1 MNIMKSQNVFLVV
14 LFGAFL
20 FLAFTPKELPIVSND
35 KVENGS
41 ENHKL
46 NPDGCFKF
54 SDLGEAES
62 DKVSDNYS
70 IYRDRIKAN
79 KFQSAYPLWKDV
91 YQKAPKTNGRIDY
104 VFRDGI
110 KIYTAFHKAVTD
122 SVLQQKYVDTM
133 IMIMIYEK
141 AVICFP
147 EKKSYYLSKQGV
159 DMFYKYRGSMTD
171 EEIYVQLKTATDL
184 DKEEAKVS
192 SIIPL
197 SSLNFKLYA
206 DEKISREDAR
216 STLDNINDIVKMNI
230 ENCKDEKACNAW
242 TQVEQY
248 TLELN
253 NRFESQKGFY
263 NCMFFMEKYYAE
275 FEATPND
282 CELIEELYRRFKI
295 ADCAA
300 DNPKM
305 VKLADTFKGNCMKPT
320 TDPDLACGRE
330 NMENEQFKASIECY
344 ERYINKTD
352 NIDAKANFNL
362 RIAKIYFV
370 HIRNFPKAR
379 AYARVAAQLKPNW
392 GDPYIL
398 IGKLYAGSGSLC
410 GPGTGFESQIVTW
423 AAIDKWNEA
432 KQIDPNVTAEAN
444 KLINIYSKYMPSKE
458 DVFSRPKVNEGQA
471 YQVGCWIKEK
481 TIVRAAK

>member
-1 MNIMKSQNVFLVV
+1 MKFQNVIFLV
-14 LFGAFL
+14 LLGAF
-20 FLAFTPKELPIVSND
+20 FFMAFSSKETLVSSNRSIETNND
-35 KVENGS
+35 V
-41 ENHKL
+41 
-46 NPDGCFKF
+46 DGFNTDECLKF
-54 SDLGEAES
+54 SDLSEAES
-62 DKVSDNYS
+62 DKVSDNYN
-70 IYRDRIKAN
+70 IYRDRIKAE
-79 KFQSAYPLWKDV
+79 KFQSAYPLWKNV

-110 KIYTAFHKAVTD
+110 KIYTAFHKATTD
-122 SVLQQKYVDTM
+122 SVLQQKYVDT
-133 IMIMIYEK
+133 MIMIYEK

-159 DMFYKYRGSMTD
+159 DMFYKYRGSITD
-171 EEIYVQLKTATDL
+171 EAIYHQLKTAITL

-197 SSLNFKLYA
+197 SSLNFRLYEA
-206 DEKISREDAR
+206 EKITQEDAR
-216 STLDNINDIVKMNI
+216 AALDNINSIVKMNI
-230 ENCKDEKACNAW
+230 EDCKDEKTCNAW

-263 NCMFFMEKYYAE
+263 DCDFFIEKYYAE
-275 FEATPND
+275 FEAAPND
-282 CELIEELYRRFKI
+282 CELIEELYRKFKN

-305 VKLADTFKGNCMKPT
+305 VKLVDTFKGNCMKPT
-320 TDPDLACGRE
+320 TDPDLACGRD
-330 NMENEQFKASIECY
+330 NMENERYKESIECY
-344 ERYINKTD
+344 QRYVNKTD
-352 NIDAKANFNL
+352 NVDAKANFNL
-362 RIAKIYFV
+362 RIAKIYYL
-370 HIRNFPKAR
+370 HLRNFPKAR
-379 AYARVAAQLKPNW
+379 EYAKTAADLKSNW

-410 GPGTGFESQIVTW
+410 GPGTGFNSQVVTW

-432 KQIDPNVTAEAN
+432 KRIDPNTAAEAN
-444 KLINIYSKYMPSKE
+444 KLINTYSKYMPSKE
-458 DVFSRPKVNEGQA
+458 DVFSRPKVNEGSA
-471 YQVGCWIKEK
+471 YHIGCWINEK